1 MGAAGRPQAPAQAA
15 SAASAASPLASA
27 AAPLAAAA
35 AAAAAAPSTSGF
47 QLMGTLNAGMMGLGA
62 SLYNGPDLYDP
73 QGPNGPEP
81 VPQTTGPEKCYRL
94 LNSWIYKC
102 AVSPM

>member
-1 MGAAGRPQAPAQAA
+1 MG
-15 SAASAASPLASA
+15 
-27 AAPLAAAA
+27 
-35 AAAAAAPSTSGF
+35 GF
-47 QLMGTLNAGMMGLGA
+47 QLMGTLNAGMFGMGA

-73 QGPNGPEP
+73 QLPNGPEP